1 MKTILLLLGPNGIG
15 KSTTAKCILNKLPNA
30 ALVDSEWCRAMN
42 PYDMDTAT
50 NNLYA
55 LIKNYLLC
63 SEIETIIVP
72 YGFHG
77 DRKKRYDT
85 VMDKL
90 RGEEID
96 FSEFTV
102 IFVH

>member
-1 MKTILLLLGPNGIG
+1 MKTILLILGPNGIG

-30 ALVDSEWCRAMN
+30 ALVDREWCRAMN